1 MNNEWIQE
9 EQRKLLERLKAL
21 ELKNLEFKKEL
32 TELMRDAIRIGQL
45 IKRPEITD
53 DLYIEE

>member
-53 DLYIEE
+53 DLAL